1 VSCQRCGGVLATEL
15 ADAMRELVCPMV
27 VIEGRHCHCD
37 DVEDPVQTNLPRKVV
52 GALAGESPETTHRKG
67 DHNDELWEKSAGG

>member
-1 VSCQRCGGVLATEL
+1 MSCQRCGGVLATEL

-52 GALAGESPETTHRKG
+52 VALTGESPETTTS
-67 DHNDELWEKSAGG
+67 EGGPQ

>member
-1 VSCQRCGGVLATEL
+1 MSCQRCGGVLATEL

-37 DVEDPVQTNLPRKVV
+37 DVEGPVQTNLPRETV
-52 GALAGESPETTHRKG
+52 GTFAAES
-67 DHNDELWEKSAGG
+67 SATSTSEGGPQ

>member
-1 VSCQRCGGVLATEL
+1 MSCQRCGGVLAAEL
-15 ADAMRELVCPMV
+15 KDAMRELVCRMV

-52 GALAGESPETTHRKG
+52 GAFAGESPETTTS
-67 DHNDELWEKSAGG
+67 EGGPQ

>member
-1 VSCQRCGGVLATEL
+1 MSCQRCGGVLATEL
-15 ADAMRELVCPMV
+15 ADAMRDLVCGMV

-52 GALAGESPETTHRKG
+52 GALTGES
-67 DHNDELWEKSAGG
+67 SATSTSEGGPQ